1 MGINDAMETD
11 ETRLPDS
18 ELQAKADSFDRV
30 DSYIRDRA
38 DKGKD
43 EGKGKK

>member
-11 ETRLPDS
+11 ETRLPDN

-30 DSYIRDRA
+30 YDYTRDRSE
-38 DKGKD
+38 KN
-43 EGKGKK
+43 ENKK

>member
-11 ETRLPDS
+11 DTRLPDN

-30 DSYIRDRA
+30 HDYNQARA
-38 DKGKD
+38 EEKKD
-43 EGKGKK
+43 EGKK